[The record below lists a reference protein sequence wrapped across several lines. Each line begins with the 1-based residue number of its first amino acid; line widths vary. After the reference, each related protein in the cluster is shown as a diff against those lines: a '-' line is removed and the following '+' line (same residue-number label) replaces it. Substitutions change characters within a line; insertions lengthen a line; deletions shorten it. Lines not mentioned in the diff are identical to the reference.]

1 MAKLT
6 IDGIEIEAEN
16 GTTVIQAAEQAGIE
30 IPRFCYHE
38 RLSIAGNC
46 RMCLVEMEK
55 APKLVASCAMPV
67 NDGMVIHTNSAKVK
81 KAREGVM
88 EFLLINHPLDCPV
101 CDQGGECDLQDQSVA
116 YGGGSNRTTEDRRLV
131 SEKFMGPLIKTT
143 MTRCIHCTR
152 CVRFA
157 DEIAGVPE
165 LGAIGRGEGMQITTY
180 NEKTFKSEM
189 SGNIVDLCPVGALTS
204 RPYAFKAR
212 PWELTSTETIDV
224 HDALGA
230 NIRIDVRGRE
240 VMRILPRLNDEIN
253 SEWIDDKTRHSV
265 DGLTKG
271 RLDRPYARVKNKL
284 VEVSWAEAFDIIA
297 KKLKKT
303 AGSKIAG
310 LVGDLNDAE
319 SMYALKKLLTSLGS
333 ETIECRSDGAKLD
346 ASKRVSYL
354 FNSAIEGVDQT
365 DAVLLIGS
373 DLRREAAV
381 LNSRLRQNSVNR
393 RMKIAYM
400 GPETDLTYRAIPLGD
415 NASVLQ
421 DILEGKHDFSKIL
434 DKAEKPMLIL
444 GRAALSRADGGAI
457 LKLSHDIADKY
468 GFILEDWNGFNVL
481 HTAAARVGAL
491 DLGLTAPKGIEGIM
505 AGVDKG
511 DIEVVFNLGADE
523 TDLSG
528 LSKAFVIYQGS
539 HGDEGVR
546 YADVILP
553 GVAYTEKPGL
563 YVNIEGRVQR
573 AERSIFGPGDAREDW
588 TILRALSDVIGK
600 ALEFDTLTELRSSLY
615 AEYPTFADHDELP
628 SERWCDF
635 GASAAIS
642 KEGFILPITDF
653 YRTNPIARASSV
665 MAECSGVMNNDE
677 ELAANE
683 KRAGSAG

>member
-1 MAKLT
+1 MVKLT
-6 IDGIEIEAEN
+6 IDGTEIEVDT
-16 GTTVIQAAEQAGIE
+16 GSTVIQAAEQAGIE

-55 APKLVASCAMPV
+55 APKLVASCAMPASE
-67 NDGMVIHTNSAKVK
+67 GMVIHTNSEKVK

-116 YGGGSNRTTEDRRLV
+116 YGGGSKRTTEERRIV

-180 NEKTFKSEM
+180 NEKEFKSEM

-212 PWELTSTETIDV
+212 PWELTSTETIDI

-230 NIRIDVRGRE
+230 NIRADARGRE
-240 VMRILPRLNDEIN
+240 VMRILPRLNDDIN
-253 SEWIDDKTRHSV
+253 SEWIDDKSRHAV
-265 DGLTKG
+265 DGLTKN
-271 RLDRPYARVKNKL
+271 RLDRPYARIKGKL
-284 VEVSWAEAFDIIA
+284 TEVTWQQAFDIIA
-297 KKLKKT
+297 AKIKKT
-303 AGSKIAG
+303 DGSKIAA
-310 LVGDLNDAE
+310 LTGDLNDAE
-319 SMYALKKLLTSLGS
+319 SMYALKKLIASLGS
-333 ETIECRSDGAKLD
+333 DKIECRQDGSAVE
-346 ASKRVSYL
+346 SSSRVSYL
-354 FNSAIEGVDQT
+354 FNSAISGVDET

-393 RMKIAYM
+393 RMNIAYM
-400 GPETDLTYRAIPLGD
+400 GPKIDLTYRVTELGD
-415 NASVLQ
+415 DAHILQ
-421 DILEGKHDFSKIL
+421 DILEGKHEFSKVL
-434 DKAEKPMLIL
+434 KKAEKPMLIL
-444 GRAALSRADGGAI
+444 GRSALSRSDGGAI
-457 LKLSHDIADKY
+457 LKLAHDIADKY

-481 HTAAARVGAL
+481 HTAAARVGGL
-491 DLGLTAPKGIEGIM
+491 DLDLTVSGGIESIF
-505 AGVDKG
+505 AGVKKG
-511 DIEVVFNLGADE
+511 DIEIVFNMGADE
-523 TDLSG
+523 TDLSA
-528 LSKAFVIYQGS
+528 LSGAFVIYQGS

-553 GVAYTEKPGL
+553 GTAYTEKSGL

-588 TILRALSDVIGK
+588 TILRALSDALGK
-600 ALEFDTLTELRSSLY
+600 TLEFDTLGELRAALY
-615 AEYPTFADHDELP
+615 KEYPAFAALDELP
-628 SERWCDF
+628 SEKWCDF
-635 GASAAIS
+635 GVNAALL

-653 YRTNPIARASSV
+653 YQTSPIARASSV
-665 MAECSGVMNNDE
+665 MQECSGIMYDSPLKE
-677 ELAANE
+677 EAAH
-683 KRAGSAG
+683 G

>member
-1 MAKLT
+1 MVKLT
-6 IDGIEIEAEN
+6 IDGSEIEVET
-16 GTTVIQAAEQAGIE
+16 GSTVIQAAEQAGIE

-55 APKLVASCAMPV
+55 APKLVASCAMPASE
-67 NDGMVIHTNSAKVK
+67 GMVIHTNSEKVK

-116 YGGGSNRTTEDRRLV
+116 YGGGLKRTTEERRTV

-180 NEKTFKSEM
+180 NEKEFKSEM

-212 PWELTSTETIDV
+212 PWELTSTETIDI

-230 NIRIDVRGRE
+230 NIRADARGRE
-240 VMRILPRLNDEIN
+240 IMRILPRLNDDIN
-253 SEWIDDKTRHSV
+253 SEWIDDKSRHAV
-265 DGLTKG
+265 DGLTKN
-271 RLDRPYARVKNKL
+271 RLDRPYARIKGKL
-284 VEVSWAEAFDIIA
+284 TEVTWQQAFDIIA
-297 KKLKKT
+297 AKIKKT
-303 AGSKIAG
+303 DGSKIAA
-310 LVGDLNDAE
+310 LTGDLNDAE
-319 SMYALKKLLTSLGS
+319 SMYALKKLMASLGS
-333 ETIECRSDGAKLD
+333 DKIECRQDGSAVE
-346 ASKRVSYL
+346 SSSRVSYL
-354 FNSAIEGVDQT
+354 FNSAIAGVDET

-393 RMKIAYM
+393 RINIAYM
-400 GPETDLTYRAIPLGD
+400 GPKIDLTYRVTELGD
-415 NASVLQ
+415 DAHILQ
-421 DILEGKHDFSKIL
+421 DILEGKHEFSKVL
-434 DKAEKPMLIL
+434 KKAEKPMLIL
-444 GRAALSRADGGAI
+444 GRSALSRSDGGAI
-457 LKLSHDIADKY
+457 LKLAHDIADKY

-491 DLGLTAPKGIEGIM
+491 DLDLTVSGGIESIF
-505 AGVDKG
+505 AGVKKG
-511 DIEVVFNLGADE
+511 DIEIVFNMGADE
-523 TDLSG
+523 TDLSA
-528 LSKAFVIYQGS
+528 LSSAFVIYQGS

-553 GVAYTEKPGL
+553 GAAYTEKSGL

-588 TILRALSDVIGK
+588 TILRALSDALGK
-600 ALEFDTLTELRSSLY
+600 TLEFDTLGELRSALY
-615 AEYPTFADHDELP
+615 KEYPIFAALDELVQ
-628 SERWCDF
+628 EEWCDF
-635 GASAAIS
+635 GVNAALL

-653 YRTNPIARASSV
+653 YQTNPIARASSV
-665 MAECSGVMNNDE
+665 MQECSGTMYDSPLKE
-677 ELAANE
+677 EAAH
-683 KRAGSAG
+683 G